1 MIDDLKSFEYEMIEA
16 MGYSIYE
23 EIGRKQN
30 GDNTWSKIV
39 KEDDKFILTGTRYDK
54 ESFQKEDFREVYNTI
69 DDFKAGKVSRE

>member
-16 MGYSIYE
+16 MGYNIYE

-39 KEDDKFILTGTRYDK
+39 KEDSKFILTGTRYDE
-54 ESFQKEDFREVYNTI
+54 ESAQKKDFREVYDTV
-69 DDFKAGKVSRE
+69 DDFKDGKISRE